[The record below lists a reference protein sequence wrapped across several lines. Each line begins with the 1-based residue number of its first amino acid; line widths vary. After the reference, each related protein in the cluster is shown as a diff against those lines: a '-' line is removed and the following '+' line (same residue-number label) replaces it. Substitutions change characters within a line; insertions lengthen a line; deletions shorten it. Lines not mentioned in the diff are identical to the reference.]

1 MIKWILAWRYF
12 FKRPISILAVVAVAL
27 CVFIVVVVMTVM
39 NGLVGDFKEKNHA
52 YVGDC
57 VVESDSLV
65 GFGYYE
71 EFLERLKTQ
80 PEIKAA
86 SPVAKGIG
94 VAVIPQ
100 LNKDRNVG
108 IEIHGI
114 DPVLHSQT
122 TTFKETLHYTKE
134 KDLSQ
139 VFSPSY
145 KPTHSGC
152 IPGVDVIWG
161 RQLPDG
167 GRFYTESLFQLE
179 LAITAFPLN
188 TKGGLARSGA
198 GLVNTKSYYYCDD
211 SHSGIVRVDSSVVYL
226 PLEQAQILCGMDSPF
241 KRISSIHVK
250 FSDGVAARVG
260 IEKVRS
266 LWQEHVAQYAGK
278 PGANLFDNVR
288 VQNWK
293 TNRRSII
300 APMEKEQMMMTMSFL
315 LLGII
320 TVFIIF
326 VVMYMIISHKSKD
339 IGILKSIGL
348 SLREMLAVFLIFSV
362 FVGLVGS
369 LIGSITGCVFLT
381 KVNDLEDWLHEH
393 YQWQLWDRTMYAIEG
408 IPNKIEPQLIAI
420 IITSALIAC
429 LIGGLVPSFQAA
441 RKKPVES
448 LQVNQL

>member
-39 NGLVGDFKEKNHA
+39 NGLVGDFKEKNHD

-80 PEIKAA
+80 PEIEAA
-86 SPVAKGIG
+86 SPIAKGVG
-94 VAVIPQ
+94 VAVIPR
-100 LNKDRNVG
+100 LSKDHNIG

-114 DPVLHSQT
+114 DSVLHSQA
-122 TTFKETLHYTKE
+122 TTFAETLHYTE
-134 KDLSQ
+134 DLSDA
-139 VFSPSY
+139 FLPSY
-145 KPTHSGC
+145 NVTLDGC
-152 IPGVDVIWG
+152 IPGVDVIGG
-161 RQLPDG
+161 RQLPGG
-167 GRFYTESLFQLE
+167 GRFYTETPFDLKFD
-179 LAITAFPLN
+179 ITAFPLN
-188 TKGGLARSGA
+188 IKGGLARSGA

-241 KRISSIHVK
+241 KRVSSIHIK
-250 FSDGVAARVG
+250 FSDAVTPKAG
-260 IEKVRS
+260 IEKVRL
-266 LWQEHVAQYAGK
+266 LWQKHITQYADR

-288 VQNWK
+288 IQSWQA
-293 TNRRSII
+293 NRRSII
-300 APMEKEQMMMTMSFL
+300 APMEKEQIMMTMSFL

-348 SLREMLAVFLIFSV
+348 SVKEILAVFLIFSI
-362 FVGLVGS
+362 FVGMAGS
-369 LIGSITGCVFLT
+369 FIGSITGCVFLA
-381 KVNDLEDWLHEH
+381 KVNDIESWLYEH

-408 IPNKIEPQLIAI
+408 IPNKIEPQVIAI
-420 IITSALIAC
+420 IITSALVAC
-429 LIGGLVPSFQAA
+429 LIGGLIPSFQAA
-441 RKKPVES
+441 RKKPVDS